1 MKNRK
6 VSLFLSAILV
16 ILALGVLWWK
26 FWSVPTPI
34 NTAKNLFQ
42 SVIDGDIE
50 WLYSK
55 TTETERKIEG
65 FSKELLYEFY
75 NNFLK
80 NEFKNA
86 KVIKYQPIHENLR
99 VGVISAV
106 VKLESGKEV
115 ELDCLAVV
123 EGRNIYL
130 GAVET
135 LLFIAS
141 ELHYYDD
148 APTSVERVKIG
159 NKKFSNWF
167 KSKGIKKH
175 YNVQVDSLVDFE

>member
-6 VSLFLSAILV
+6 VLLLISALLF
-16 ILALGVLWWK
+16 ILALYVLWWR
-26 FWSVPTPI
+26 FWSVPTPLDA
-34 NTAKNLFQ
+34 AKNLFQ
-42 SVIDGDIE
+42 SVIAGDIE

-55 TTETERKIEG
+55 TTETERKTEG
-65 FSKELLYEFY
+65 FSKELLQEFY
-75 NNFLK
+75 DNFLK
-80 NEFKNA
+80 YELKNA
-86 KVIKYQPIHENLR
+86 NVIKYQPIHENIR

-123 EGRNIYL
+123 EGRNIYI

-159 NKKFSNWF
+159 NKKFSEWF
-167 KSKGIKKH
+167 KAKGLEKH
-175 YNVQVDSLVDFE
+175 YNVQVDALVDFE